1 MIFAFVTKSFIMINH
16 SKVFSSFSVDDLTK
30 AKDFYSDALG
40 LEVRESEMGAMEL
53 HLAGGTNI
61 FIYPKSNH
69 IPATFT
75 VLNFYVSDV
84 EKEVAELKK
93 AGVVFER
100 YDEKDFKTDENN
112 IFNGI
117 GPKIAWFRDPAGNI
131 LSVIEGQ

>member
-1 MIFAFVTKSFIMINH
+1 MIKH
-16 SKVFSSFSVDDLTK
+16 SEVFSSFSIDDLKK
-30 AKDFYSDALG
+30 AKDFYSDVLALK
-40 LEVRESEMGAMEL
+40 VTESEMGALEL

-69 IPATFT
+69 VPATFT

-84 EKEVAELKK
+84 QKEVAELKK

-112 IFNGI
+112 IFSGI
-117 GPKIAWFRDPAGNI
+117 GPKIAWFKDPAGNI
-131 LSVIEGQ
+131 LSVIEGKY